1 MQSGKTPS
9 WKSAAEFQAI
19 TAQAIRRGALK
30 LAGRT
35 FEEAE
40 LAALCTRLT
49 RAGALADAR
58 RFFHWELEFPEVFFN
73 HDGTPRESPGFDAVI
88 GNPPYVRIQGFSR
101 SDIDYIMRHF
111 ESATGNVDLYVSFI
125 ERGFRLLRVDG
136 RLGEIVPNKFLR
148 TDYGVGLRNL
158 IADRNALNQLVD
170 FGASQVF
177 GVTIYTCLLFLDS
190 HENQTL
196 RYAEVEAKPESL
208 NGVIFREL
216 STKLLH
222 QHPWVFSDN
231 EAASLMDK
239 IGTNSLRLLDLP
251 ADMSRGSSTGDDEIF
266 VIENEDIE
274 EEVCRTPIFASDFG
288 RYNFA
293 SAKRWKVIFPYVFS
307 GKHYELRTEAELE
320 SRFPKAFAHLQHARQ
335 KLERRKQ
342 FREWHAYSAP
352 RNLELHDR
360 AQIIIPLLADRGLFA
375 FIPTDTRGTL
385 CPMASGGFT
394 ITVGESCVHDPRY
407 VLSLINSRL
416 LFWKL
421 EQLSNVFRGGWIT
434 CTKQY
439 FGELPIRCIAFTTP
453 APKRAAQLDQAKRL
467 YEKSFAANDAR
478 GALHFV
484 EAELQAE
491 RADIVHDL
499 LAFLAERMTAMNQQ
513 KWTTAKQFLTDL
525 KDFHGVETRAL
536 NPKTKLDEF
545 WKLEPGDVFAHLRKN
560 TKLLAA
566 QKVHLTEAAEENIR
580 SRLQKAKDKQ
590 LPLEAQIA
598 FTDQLIDQIVYRL
611 YGLSEGEMQLVEE
624 NSKK

>member
-1 MQSGKTPS
+1 VHYGVDLNPLAVELAKLSLWLTTIATDRPLNFLDHHFCCGNSLVGARISDLGHVPELRKRKDKGFKFT
-9 WKSAAEFQAI
+9 WKITDNLLGAAQKAVRNVKQIEERVSETVSDVKNKEKIWSDSVRPALRPFRSVANLWLACFFGNDLPERDYEALIDLLDIHPDKIRPWKNAAEFQEI
-19 TAQAIRRGALK
+19 VMGAVTKGELK
-30 LAGRT
+30 LAGRD
-35 FEEAE
+35 FDKNQLKNLCAFLIRAE
-40 LAALCTRLT
+40 KSAHE
-49 RAGALADAR
+49 R

-73 HDGTPRESPGFDAVI
+73 DDGTPRELPGFDAVI

-101 SDIDYIMRHF
+101 SDIDYIMHHF

-177 GVTIYTCLLFLDS
+177 GVTIYTCLLFLDY

-216 STKLLH
+216 SSKLLH

-231 EAASLMDK
+231 EAASLIDK
-239 IGTNSLRLLDLP
+239 IGANSLRLLDLP
-251 ADMSRGSSTGDDEIF
+251 ADMSRGSSTGDDEVF
-266 VIENEDIE
+266 VIENEDVE

-288 RYNFA
+288 RYNFDP
-293 SAKRWKVIFPYVFS
+293 AKRWKIIFPYVFRNQ
-307 GKHYELRTEAELE
+307 HYELRTEAELE
-320 SRFPKAFAHLQHARQ
+320 SRFPKAFAHLHRARQ
-335 KLERRKQ
+335 KLEKRKQ

-360 AQIIIPLLADRGLFA
+360 AQIIVPLLAERGLFA
-375 FIPTDTRGTL
+375 FIPTDTRGAL

-407 VLSLINSRL
+407 VLALINSRL

-421 EQLSNVFRGGWIT
+421 ERLSNVFRGGWIT

-439 FGELPIRCIAFTTP
+439 FGELPIRRIAFTTP
-453 APKRAAQLDQAKRL
+453 ATKRAAQIAKATRL
-467 YEKSFAANDAR
+467 YEKSLAGGDA
-478 GALHFV
+478 
-484 EAELQAE
+484 
-491 RADIVHDL
+491 
-499 LAFLAERMTAMNQQ
+499 
-513 KWTTAKQFLTDL
+513 
-525 KDFHGVETRAL
+525 
-536 NPKTKLDEF
+536 
-545 WKLEPGDVFAHLRKN
+545 
-560 TKLLAA
+560 
-566 QKVHLTEAAEENIR
+566 
-580 SRLQKAKDKQ
+580 
-590 LPLEAQIA
+590 
-598 FTDQLIDQIVYRL
+598 
-611 YGLSEGEMQLVEE
+611 
-624 NSKK
+624 